1 LSGWGR
7 RAGENRRCRHAIDKV
22 IDPKEL
28 PMDALMT
35 RSPEAPPRGDHEAAT
50 QLALRYFECLPK
62 PTLLLRPDGAI
73 ERANA
78 AARELLLDRHC
89 LRIAYGRVIGFAGK
103 SSEQFEDAWA
113 RSLAGRVS
121 RAVVTMFAGCA
132 QLWQVEMA
140 PMQIESATTSEPALM
155 VTIHAPVRP
164 ERGIVALARIFG
176 LTCAESRVLAHL
188 ADDCTPTEIGTA
200 LGVSVTTVRTHLQ
213 SLFQKTGARRQP
225 ELVRLALM
233 ASSS

>member
-1 LSGWGR
+1 METTME
-7 RAGENRRCRHAIDKV
+7 ATMVQTPQA
-22 IDPKEL
+22 
-28 PMDALMT
+28 AAA
-35 RSPEAPPRGDHEAAT
+35 RSARETAT

-78 AARELLLDRHC
+78 AGRGLLAERHC
-89 LRIAYGRVIGFAGK
+89 LRIAYGRVVGFAGK
-103 SSEQFEDAWA
+103 SSEPYEDTWA
-113 RSLAGRVS
+113 RALAGRVS
-121 RAVVTMFAGCA
+121 RAVVTIFAGGA
-132 QLWQVEMA
+132 QMWQVELA
-140 PMQIESATTSEPALM
+140 PMRIETPQQPPELVLM
-155 VTIHAPVRP
+155 VTVHAPVRP
-164 ERGIVALARIFG
+164 ERGIVALARIFS

-188 ADDCTPTEIGTA
+188 AEDRTPAEIGEA

-233 ASSS
+233 AASS

>member
-1 LSGWGR
+1 
-7 RAGENRRCRHAIDKV
+7 
-22 IDPKEL
+22 
-28 PMDALMT
+28 MDALMT
-35 RSPEAPPRGDHEAAT
+35 RIPLDAPRLDHEPAT
-50 QLALRYFECLPK
+50 ELALRYFECLPK

-103 SSEQFEDAWA
+103 SSEPFEDARA
-113 RSLAGRVS
+113 RSLAGQVA
-121 RAVVTMFAGCA
+121 RAVVTMFAGGA
-132 QLWQVEMA
+132 ELWQVELA
-140 PMQIESATTSEPALM
+140 PMQIGPAAASEPVLM

-188 ADDCTPTEIGTA
+188 AGDRTPSEIGAA

>member
-1 LSGWGR
+1 
-7 RAGENRRCRHAIDKV
+7 
-22 IDPKEL
+22 
-28 PMDALMT
+28 MDALMT
-35 RSPEAPPRGDHEAAT
+35 RSPLQAPRFDHQSAS
-50 QLALRYFECLPK
+50 QLALRCFECLPK

-89 LRIAYGRVIGFAGK
+89 LRIAYGRVVGFAGK
-103 SSEQFEDAWA
+103 SSEPFEEAWA

-121 RAVVTMFAGCA
+121 RAVVTMFAGGA

-140 PMQIESATTSEPALM
+140 PMQIESAAASEPALM
-155 VTIHAPVRP
+155 MTIHAPVRP

-176 LTCAESRVLAHL
+176 LTCAEARVLAHL
-188 ADDCTPTEIGTA
+188 ADDRTPAEIGTA
-200 LGVSVTTVRTHLQ
+200 LGVSVATVRTHLQ